1 MKKIMA
7 MMALMAFA
15 GLALAACGGGSSSS
29 SSDTSSSSSGSSS
42 SSKSASS
49 GGGYG
54 SGSSSST
61 KTTAASSSSSSARE
75 GEIKVNMIDDAFQ
88 PKVITGKAGSTVKV
102 ELKNTGAREHNF
114 KIDSQKQ
121 ADADVE
127 PGEDATV
134 RVKIPSSGTVQF
146 YCEYHTGLGMVGTL
160 KAS

>member
-7 MMALMAFA
+7 MMAMMAFA
-15 GLALAACGGGSSSS
+15 GLALAACGSSSS
-29 SSDTSSSSSGSSS
+29 SSNTSSSSSGTSSA
-42 SSKSASS
+42 SKAASS
-49 GGGYG
+49 GGAYG

-61 KTTAASSSSSSARE
+61 KTTVASSSSGSG
-75 GEIKVNMIDDAFQ
+75 GEVKVNMVDDAFQ
-88 PKVITGKAGSTVKV
+88 PRVITGKAGSTVKV
-102 ELKNTGAREHNF
+102 ELKNTGTREHNF

-134 RVKIPSSGTVQF
+134 SVKIPTSGTVQF
-146 YCEYHTGLGMVGTL
+146 YCEYHKGLGMVGTL

>member
-7 MMALMAFA
+7 MMAMMAFA
-15 GLALAACGGGSSSS
+15 GLALAACGSSSS
-29 SSDTSSSSSGSSS
+29 SNTSSSSSGTSSA
-42 SSKSASS
+42 SKAASS
-49 GGGYG
+49 GGAYG

-61 KTTAASSSSSSARE
+61 KTTVASSSSGSSGSG
-75 GEIKVNMIDDAFQ
+75 GEVKVNMVDDAFQ

-102 ELKNTGAREHNF
+102 ELKNTGSREHNF

-134 RVKIPSSGTVQF
+134 SVKIPTSGTVQF
-146 YCEYHTGLGMVGTL
+146 YCEYHKGLGMVGTL